1 MSFFRREDEAGPTEE
16 VPRPSPARN
25 QPVERKPKVTH
36 IAQGSKVQGRISGAS
51 EVLIEGR
58 VEGEIKLDSRLVIGP
73 QGEVH
78 GEVTARTVRIAGK
91 LNGNVE
97 ALERVELLATGSIEG
112 DVTAPRVVIAEGG
125 FCKGKIEM
133 NPKQSVRSGAE
144 PPDTG
149 RIIRHVHVSWPLGF
163 SGGFN
168 GSMTGIENIRF
179 VARIYG
185 VDIDATINSV
195 RDFAELGPSL
205 GLPIKTYSS
214 GMRARFAFGMS
225 LAIDFDCYLI
235 DEVIAVGDKN
245 FQEKS
250 KAAFKEKLPHARI
263 ILVSHSM
270 GKIREYCDCGLL
282 MMPDGIWYYDELED
296 LIAAYSE
303 RIEATRGQPW

>member
-1 MSFFRREDEAGPTEE
+1 MIELHNVSKSYRVKGVSKHVIKHLTFTF
-16 VPRPSPARN
+16 PRDRN
-25 QPVERKPKVTH
+25 VA
-36 IAQGSKVQGRISGAS
+36 I
-51 EVLIEGR
+51 
-58 VEGEIKLDSRLVIGP
+58 IGP
-73 QGEVH
+73 NGV
-78 GEVTARTVRIAGK
+78 GKSTLMRLIA
-91 LNGNVE
+91 
-97 ALERVELLATGSIEG
+97 
-112 DVTAPRVVIAEGG
+112 
-125 FCKGKIEM
+125 
-133 NPKQSVRSGAE
+133 GAE

-149 RIIRHVHVSWPLGF
+149 RIIRHGHVSWPLGF

-185 VDIDATINSV
+185 IDIDATIDSV

-205 GLPIKTYSS
+205 GLPISTYSS
-214 GMRARFAFGMS
+214 GMRARLAFGMS

-303 RIEATRGQPW
+303 RIEATLGRPR